1 MQKPT
6 PHLLI
11 LAASSALAL
20 TALSTTADNHTAPKA
35 TKKIIIEKIE
45 GSCAQSASML
55 RPRLAGTVRVNLIA
69 LNSPAIIQYLI

>member
-1 MQKPT
+1 MFG
-6 PHLLI
+6 HI
-11 LAASSALAL
+11 YG
-20 TALSTTADNHTAPKA
+20 TAVSKNL
-35 TKKIIIEKIE
+35 KIE